1 MNNQSIIEALDLVK
15 SYNQIY
21 KFSQSA
27 GINYH
32 SVTKIMKQNKV
43 DAMKYLDNMAYAKR
57 QSLVDAITKFIKSNY
72 EVFKTFISK
81 LNL

>member
-1 MNNQSIIEALDLVK
+1 MNNQSIIEALELIK

-21 KFSQSA
+21 KFSQNA

-32 SVTKIMKQNKV
+32 SITKIMKQNKV
-43 DAMKYLDNMAYAKR
+43 DAMKYLDNMAYGKR
-57 QSLVDAITKFIKSNY
+57 QSLVESLTKFIKSNY
-72 EVFKTFISK
+72 EVFKSFISK